1 ASTPVERNGDGI
13 RVRPISS
20 MITPAST
27 QPSPLPPNSSGTRRP
42 EKPISAKD
50 FQRSRE
56 KPVAS
61 LLSRSCRRCDT
72 GALSLMRP
80 RALSRSMDCSS
91 VRMRAMGAGSG
102 SASVNRLTELVEVV
116 MPGLDPGIH
125 VLGQEKKDVDGRD
138 KPGHD
143 GVRN

>member
-1 ASTPVERNGDGI
+1 
-13 RVRPISS
+13 
-20 MITPAST
+20 
-27 QPSPLPPNSSGTRRP
+27 
-42 EKPISAKD
+42 
-50 FQRSRE
+50 
-56 KPVAS
+56 
-61 LLSRSCRRCDT
+61 
-72 GALSLMRP
+72 
-80 RALSRSMDCSS
+80 
-91 VRMRAMGAGSG
+91 MGAGSG